1 MSRIGYAR
9 VSSAGQSLEIQLAKL
24 KATGCT
30 EIFSEK
36 KSGTKRNKREELKN
50 CMKYIRKGDVLVI
63 TKLDRLAR
71 SMVDLMNIKTELK
84 DKGATLEI
92 LDQPELNESSI
103 SGDLMFNI
111 LGAIAQF
118 ETAIRSERQQEGVQA
133 ALAKG
138 VKFGVKS
145 KLTPEQVEEMKTKR
159 KDGVLIRELMVEYD
173 LSKAS
178 VYRLL
183 DLDNA

>member
-1 MSRIGYAR
+1 
-9 VSSAGQSLEIQLAKL
+9 
-24 KATGCT
+24 
-30 EIFSEK
+30 
-36 KSGTKRNKREELKN
+36 
-50 CMKYIRKGDVLVI
+50 MKYIRKGDVLVI

-84 DKGATLEI
+84 DKGAKLEI

-118 ETAIRSERQQEGVQA
+118 ETAIRSERQQEGVQT

-145 KLTPEQVEEMKTKR
+145 KLTPAQVEEMKAKR
-159 KDGVLIRELMVEYD
+159 KEGVLIRLLMAEYGI
-173 LSKAS
+173 SKAT

-183 DLDNA
+183 KS